1 MSVVNSET
9 FIADGA
15 VTRGYVVK
23 ATGYSS
29 TAGKLGPKAALSA
42 AGTAKHVGI
51 AKRTKATTLPV
62 EVQTSGVCTF
72 GVAGGVLT
80 LGTEY
85 WLTSDA
91 SGKLVAAAHG
101 DNVIAKLL
109 KINKGAAASADGD
122 EITVEIVS
130 SFLAVDN

>member
-1 MSVVNSET
+1 MSVINSET
-9 FIADGA
+9 FIADGT

-23 ATGYSS
+23 ATGQST
-29 TAGKLGPKAALSA
+29 TAGKVGPKAALSA

-51 AKRTKATTLPV
+51 ARRTKATTLPV
-62 EVQTSGVCTF
+62 EVQTSGLCTF
-72 GVAGGVLT
+72 AVAGGVLT

-91 SGKLVAAAHG
+91 SGKLVAAVHG
-101 DNVIAKLL
+101 DNVIAKLV
-109 KINKGAAASADGD
+109 KINKGTAASADGD

-130 SFLAVDN
+130 FFLAADN

>member
-1 MSVVNSET
+1 MSINSET
-9 FIADGA
+9 FVADGA
-15 VTRGYVVK
+15 VTRGRVIK
-23 ATGYSS
+23 ATGYNTTVSKRS
-29 TAGKLGPKAALSA
+29 PKGALSA

-51 AKRTKATTLPV
+51 SKRTVADLIHF
-62 EVQTSGVCTF
+62 EVQTSGVCAF
-72 GVAGGVLT
+72 AVAGGVLT

-91 SGKLVAAAHG
+91 SGKLVAAVHG

-109 KINKGAAASADGD
+109 KINKGGAASADGD

-130 SFLAVDN
+130 FFLAVDN

>member
-1 MSVVNSET
+1 MFAVVPLVGLLAGGSWRASWQYT
-9 FIADGA
+9 KTWLLCLAIVGA
-15 VTRGYVVK
+15 
-23 ATGYSS
+23 
-29 TAGKLGPKAALSA
+29 
-42 AGTAKHVGI
+42 
-51 AKRTKATTLPV
+51 
-62 EVQTSGVCTF
+62 
-72 GVAGGVLT
+72 AGGVLT

-91 SGKLVAAAHG
+91 SGKLVAAVHG

-109 KINKGAAASADGD
+109 KINKGGAASADGD